1 MQGIAGDEVRFSVA
15 PGLTTWMPSAPAA
28 MTALPLMTVPSMVP
42 LPSKSV
48 EIAIPTV
55 PAPLTTFPTTVVRC
69 AVDAVSFS
77 KTFSRMASFRVRLI

>member
-1 MQGIAGDEVRFSVA
+1 MEGIADDEVRVSVA
-15 PGLTTWMPSAPAA
+15 PGLTTWIPSATAA

-55 PAPLTTFPTTVVRC
+55 PAPDHVPDHGRAVR
-69 AVDAVSFS
+69 
-77 KTFSRMASFRVRLI
+77 R